1 MKVASIQDFK
11 PITNR
16 VLVKIDS
23 RFTDHIKLTED
34 FTLAIDTS
42 FEPEKHTTTYGT
54 VAAIPESLSYGSEQ
68 HHMPW
73 KTSVEIEV
81 GDTVY
86 FTWDAI
92 VVAFGKVKPGVV
104 QVEGDPSIYVIMKY
118 SQLTLAVR
126 NENIIMLNGY
136 CLIEEVKIIDLP
148 SHLVD
153 SEMKS
158 FLALPGS
165 VAKKVSAKFGRVI
178 CIGSSNQAYDGDRH
192 YDDPSV
198 EVGQLVMFESFANIP
213 IQYNLHADLIGKKVL
228 YKIQRRYLVAIIE

>member
-1 MKVASIQDFK
+1 MKVASLQDFR
-11 PITNR
+11 PIANR

-23 RFTDHIKLTED
+23 RFTDHIKLTD
-34 FTLAIDTS
+34 DLTLAIDTS

-54 VAAIPESLSYGSEQ
+54 IAAVPDSLSYGSEQ

-73 KTSVEIEV
+73 DTRIETAV

-104 QVEGDPSIYVIMKY
+104 QVEGDPAIYVIMKY

-126 NENIIMLNGY
+126 DEQIIMLNGY
-136 CLIEEVKIIDLP
+136 CLIEEVKIVDLP
-148 SHLVD
+148 KHLVGE
-153 SEMKS
+153 EMKS
-158 FLALPGS
+158 FLALPGTM
-165 VAKKVSAKFGRVI
+165 AKKVSAKLGKVVA
-178 CIGSSNQAYDGDRH
+178 IGSSNLAYDGDRH

-198 EVGQLVMFESFANIP
+198 KVGQLVMFESFANIP
-213 IQYNLHADLIGKKVL
+213 IQYNLHADLIGKKIL